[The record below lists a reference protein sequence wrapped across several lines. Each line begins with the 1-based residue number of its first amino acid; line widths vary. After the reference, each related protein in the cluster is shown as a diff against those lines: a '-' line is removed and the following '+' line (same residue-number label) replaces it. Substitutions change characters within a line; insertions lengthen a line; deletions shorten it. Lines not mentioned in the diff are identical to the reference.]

1 MSFGFLPLVCN
12 PGLLDLTI
20 MNSRSI
26 RQSAMIMASI
36 AKCLRAAY
44 TTLHQQVQD
53 VVPHSEGSKDSA
65 AADNVRR

>member
-1 MSFGFLPLVCN
+1 
-12 PGLLDLTI
+12 
-20 MNSRSI
+20 
-26 RQSAMIMASI
+26 MIMASI